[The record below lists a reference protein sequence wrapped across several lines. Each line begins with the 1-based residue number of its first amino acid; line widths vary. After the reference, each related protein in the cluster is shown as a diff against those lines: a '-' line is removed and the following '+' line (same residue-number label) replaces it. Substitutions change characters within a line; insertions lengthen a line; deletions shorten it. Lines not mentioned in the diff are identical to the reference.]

1 MQHDIEEWHMSY
13 LNANEVLPEEL
24 IKEIQQYIQGS
35 QIYIPRTNGEK
46 LGWGV
51 KNGTRIMLKERN
63 QSIRLLK
70 KKGKSIDELADQF
83 ALSLE
88 TVRKIVYGKTA

>member
-1 MQHDIEEWHMSY
+1 MSY
-13 LNANEVLPEEL
+13 LNANEVLPEKL

-35 QIYIPRTNGEK
+35 QIYIPRSNGEK

-51 KNGTRIMLKERN
+51 KNGTRKMLKERN
-63 QSIRLLK
+63 YNIRLQK
-70 KKGKSIDELADQF
+70 QEGKSIDELADQF

-88 TVRKIVYGKTA
+88 TVRKIVYSRTA

>member
-1 MQHDIEEWHMSY
+1 MSY
-13 LNANEVLPEEL
+13 LNANEVLPEKL

-35 QIYIPRTNGEK
+35 QIYIPRTNGQK

-51 KNGTRIMLKERN
+51 KNGTKIMLQERN
-63 QSIRLLK
+63 QNIRLEK
-70 KKGKSIDELADQF
+70 KRGKSIDELADQF